1 MYQRYHRT
9 HNRHEAISLDTVR
22 VPADRR
28 TRIIPPHSG
37 TPSTMYDTAETVGSG
52 VNAELSR
59 RQTQLLPDT
68 SDEDGDDMLGGD
80 VIGAR

>member
-1 MYQRYHRT
+1 
-9 HNRHEAISLDTVR
+9 
-22 VPADRR
+22 
-28 TRIIPPHSG
+28 
-37 TPSTMYDTAETVGSG
+37 MYDTAETVGSG